1 MCARAGE
8 EERAERCSV
17 AVEERDLSEH
27 TIESRLGGGADARV
41 RRGPLSMLRSF
52 MTTAA
57 APALAASSS
66 RPIISLTEPL
76 TRRTCN
82 DIRDALASAFSES
95 ENRHDASERH
105 AAVLV
110 PFCNVDGKPG
120 VLLEVR
126 GKLRTHSGEVRY
138 VVHLGA

>member
-1 MCARAGE
+1 MRVLVLGGTGGIGPLLIEELLLAEHSLIIYARSPQKISQAVL
-8 EERAERCSV
+8 SNPHV
-17 AVEERDLSEH
+17 AVIKGE
-27 TIESRLGGGADARV
+27 
-41 RRGPLSMLRSF
+41 
-52 MTTAA
+52 
-57 APALAASSS
+57 
-66 RPIISLTEPL
+66 LT
-76 TRRTCN
+76 
-82 DIRDALASAFSES
+82 DRDALASAFSES